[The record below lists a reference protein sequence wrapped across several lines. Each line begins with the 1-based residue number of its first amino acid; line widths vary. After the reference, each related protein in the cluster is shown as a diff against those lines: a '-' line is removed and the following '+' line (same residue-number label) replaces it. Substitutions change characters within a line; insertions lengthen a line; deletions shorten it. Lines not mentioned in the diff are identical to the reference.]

1 MKRTLALLLAVLIVL
16 SMGVLFVSAEDT
28 GAEVFVTIADKD
40 GKLALAC
47 EKVQVTDIDADGALT
62 VNDALYAAHEQFYEG
77 GAAAGYETEM
87 TKYGLSLTRLWG
99 TANGYSYGYYVN
111 NVSAWSLTDPVKDD
125 DYVAAYVFTDTEKLA
140 DKYTYFENVTQDEET
155 GEISLT
161 LSKAD
166 FDEDWN
172 SITVPVAGAVITVD
186 GEASDAVTDE
196 EGKATVTVT
205 VNGKHIVSA
214 IAPEGQVNVPPVYI
228 AEITGGVDPEPV
240 EEPTD
245 EPTEAPQADVTEVAT
260 EAATEA
266 STVAPTSAAT
276 VPATKDTATK
286 DTATKDSSS
295 STSPK
300 TGDSTNRNLW
310 IFITVA
316 CLIGACVTFVVYKK
330 RYEK

>member
-16 SMGVLFVSAEDT
+16 SMGVLFASAEDT

-62 VNDALYAAHEQFYEG
+62 VNDALYAAHEQFYQG

-186 GEASDAVTDE
+186 GEATEAVTDE
-196 EGKATVTVT
+196 EGKATVT

-228 AEITGGVDPEPV
+228 AEITGGVDPAPV
-240 EEPTD
+240 EEPTV
-245 EPTEAPQADVTEVAT
+245 EPTEAPQADVTEAAT